1 MIVKECSNIK
11 LKAKRPKVFYL
22 KKVRSSTKVD
32 FARKGL
38 LLLFLIFFISGTNHF
53 LLFKKKGSVYL
64 SRHGVCKKTKTLFN
78 PTITTNQN
86 RFFNA
91 LLSMFVFGA
100 HSRNWIAYTRTL
112 WKWTGKLC
120 RVKINLYNVNIG
132 LSLTHDNYYRLQHLQ
147 KNMKAG
153 ILRNYI
159 CELTTTRII
168 VRGRIWLRRPMCI
181 LHCLVSETFTQGYFI
196 VGSPFTT
203 LGQH

>member
-1 MIVKECSNIK
+1 MSWSACDQCKVILMPIINCMGVSIYPVTGCARRLNPYLTQQWQPIKIV
-11 LKAKRPKVFYL
+11 
-22 KKVRSSTKVD
+22 
-32 FARKGL
+32 L
-38 LLLFLIFFISGTNHF
+38 LMPCCQCLF
-53 LLFKKKGSVYL
+53 
-64 SRHGVCKKTKTLFN
+64 
-78 PTITTNQN
+78 
-86 RFFNA
+86 
-91 LLSMFVFGA
+91 FGA

-112 WKWTGKLC
+112 SKWTGKLC

-132 LSLTHDNYYRLQHLQ
+132 LSLAHDNYYRLLHNLQ

-153 ILRNYI
+153 ILPNI

-196 VGSPFTT
+196 VGPPSTT